1 MQTKIDKETSAIEP
15 GPQRPSRGAGLG
27 TLRGAEIL
35 PHSSEHKAAGPP
47 EVAILNHRRGLDVG
61 TPVWLRE
68 AQRLAFH
75 AVNKAHVYG
84 TGPPAQFVLEDAGT
98 LYDPLDVD
106 NWLATKRQQ
115 NTSEQI

>member
-35 PHSSEHKAAGPP
+35 PHEHKAAGPP
-47 EVAILNHRRGLDVG
+47 EVAILNHRRGLMSA
-61 TPVWLRE
+61 PQLAE
-68 AQRLAFH
+68 RLNVSLSW
-75 AVNKAHVYG
+75 VNKAHVYG
-84 TGPPAQFVLEDAGT
+84 TGPPAVRVGRRR